1 MALTEILQ
9 QLLRIQ
15 ALAGDARVSLAKATG
30 IRGAERLAQEIVN
43 LEVQLATTV
52 ARAIGATPMQMGG
65 LVTQPTFALIG
76 EAGPE
81 MVIPVKKTRKV
92 SKYQRQLGR
101 EIKKLESMKRL
112 KNGSYR
118 SGWNRSKI
126 MSKAH
131 KLTRKALGMR

>member
-30 IRGAERLAQEIVN
+30 IPGAERLAQEIVN

-76 EAGPE
+76 EA
-81 MVIPVKKTRKV
+81 
-92 SKYQRQLGR
+92 
-101 EIKKLESMKRL
+101 
-112 KNGSYR
+112 
-118 SGWNRSKI
+118 
-126 MSKAH
+126 
-131 KLTRKALGMR
+131 